1 EVAAAAVVG
10 LPDGRLG
17 EIPVAVVESAAAPAD
32 ILARA
37 AGRLA
42 SYKRPRLL
50 FTVDALPRVANGKV
64 DQPAVRRLAAARAA
78 EATSAQHLAT
88 TAPRAGSGS
97 QAPAAAAPPTPTV
110 PIPITAV
117 AFDMGGVLTSTALG
131 GVERY
136 AAELGLGPGALSAYF
151 RGDPRMA
158 ALEVGAMSAREF
170 FKYVCVDAETR
181 HGQRIDIRRL
191 GAAAGEGQVLDPAM
205 VDLVRTLHGPF
216 TTALVTNN
224 IAEAG
229 WRTGFPFELFD
240 VVLDSSEAGVR
251 KPDRAFYEE
260 LLRRLDRPAAEVVFI
275 DDFEENLSPAAELG
289 FRTVLFT
296 GLDACRRALAAVGV
310 TIPTAAPTARPR
322 AATALQ
328 APAPAPAPTPAS
340 TPPKK
345 ESAKP

>member
-1 EVAAAAVVG
+1 
-10 LPDGRLG
+10 
-17 EIPVAVVESAAAPAD
+17 
-32 ILARA
+32 
-37 AGRLA
+37 
-42 SYKRPRLL
+42 PRLL

-64 DQPAVRRLAAARAA
+64 DGPAVRRLATARTA
-78 EATSAQHLAT
+78 EATASRDLAT
-88 TAPRAGSGS
+88 TVPQAGPHV
-97 QAPAAAAPPTPTV
+97 PAAAAPPTPTAL
-110 PIPITAV
+110 IAITAI

-136 AAELGLGPGALSAYF
+136 AAELGLGPGTLSAYF

-158 ALEVGAMSAREF
+158 ALEVGAIGAREF

-181 HGQRIDIRRL
+181 HGQRVDIRRL
-191 GAAAGEGQVLDPAM
+191 AAAAEEGQVLDPAM
-205 VDLVRTLHGPF
+205 IDLVRTLHGPF

-229 WRTGFPFELFD
+229 WRGGFPFDLFD

-251 KPDRAFYEE
+251 KPDRRFYEE

-275 DDFEENLSPAAELG
+275 DDFDENLAPAAELG
-289 FRTVLFT
+289 FHTVLFT
-296 GLDACRRALAAVGV
+296 DLDACRRSLAAVGV
-310 TIPTAAPTARPR
+310 KIPTAASTARHR

-345 ESAKP
+345 ENATP

>member
-1 EVAAAAVVG
+1 
-10 LPDGRLG
+10 
-17 EIPVAVVESAAAPAD
+17 
-32 ILARA
+32 
-37 AGRLA
+37 
-42 SYKRPRLL
+42 
-50 FTVDALPRVANGKV
+50 
-64 DQPAVRRLAAARAA
+64 
-78 EATSAQHLAT
+78 
-88 TAPRAGSGS
+88 
-97 QAPAAAAPPTPTV
+97 
-110 PIPITAV
+110 
-117 AFDMGGVLTSTALG
+117 
-131 GVERY
+131 
-136 AAELGLGPGALSAYF
+136 
-151 RGDPRMA
+151 MA

-229 WRTGFPFELFD
+229 WRSGFPFELFD